1 MHKNHEKLSGFLGI
15 PLLAILVLLA
25 VPLAQAKTVVLKIAT
40 VSPDGTPWMKK
51 MRKGAEEIAA
61 RTQGRVTFKF
71 YPGGIMGNDQSVLRK
86 IRIGQLQGGAI
97 IAGSLS
103 RIYPDAQI
111 YGLPLLFRSLNEV
124 DYARK
129 RMDGILIK
137 GLEKRGFVA
146 FGFAEGG
153 FAYLMSNKPLKT
165 IEDIKGQKIWVP
177 EGDMV
182 SRTVFEQAGVT
193 PIPLPISDVLTG
205 LQTGLIDTVG
215 TSPIA
220 AIALQWHTRLK
231 YLTDTPLSYV
241 YALLAIDRKAF
252 KKISP
257 TDQVI
262 VREVMGQVFSE
273 IDKQNRRDNDKAR
286 QALQRQGIVFISPSP
301 EALTQW
307 KDIAAK
313 TRGYLE
319 KKGVYNSNIL
329 NAIMNHLRT
338 YRDSHTSASLR

>member
-1 MHKNHEKLSGFLGI
+1 MYKNREKLSGFLVT
-15 PLLAILVLLA
+15 LLLTMLA
-25 VPLAQAKTVVLKIAT
+25 LPVAPPVQAKTVVLKVAT

-51 MRKGAEEIAA
+51 IRKGAKEIAA
-61 RTQGRVTFKF
+61 RTQGRVIFKF

-86 IRIGQLQGGAI
+86 IRIGQLQGGAV

-103 RIYPDAQI
+103 KIYPDAQI
-111 YGLPLLFRSLNEV
+111 YGLPLLFRSLDEV

-129 RMDGILIK
+129 RMDDILIK
-137 GLEKRGFVA
+137 GLEKRGFVT

-165 IEDIKGQKIWVP
+165 IEDIRGQKIWVP
-177 EGDMV
+177 EGDMI

-257 TDQVI
+257 GDQKI
-262 VREVMGQVFSE
+262 VREVMGKTFRE
-273 IDKQNRRDNDKAR
+273 IDKQNRRGNDKAR
-286 QALQRQGIVFISPSP
+286 QALQNQGIVFISPSP
-301 EALTQW
+301 EALTHW

-313 TRGYLE
+313 TRGYLK
-319 KKGVYNSNIL
+319 KKGVYTSNIL
-329 NAIMNHLRT
+329 NAVMNHLHT
-338 YRDSHTSASLR
+338 YRKSHTSASLR